1 MNGDNE
7 ALVGPSGMEILKQ
20 EIDGL
25 EKFRKSRREERYR
38 YTLQGLAYKWFEIN
52 ENEFNGLKSEQVT
65 ALEILADRRIK
76 KNMKIWLW
84 TNLGFVAGVGAL
96 SLLISPGFLLG
107 LLFLVFNSAVSIGL
121 KDEVKFRIEAR
132 ELNKKFDPKL
142 LVQNKKMKLL

>member
-1 MNGDNE
+1 MNGAVDRFLD
-7 ALVGPSGMEILKQ
+7 AYA

>member
-84 TNLGFVAGVGAL
+84 TNLGFVTGVGAL
-96 SLLISPGFLLG
+96 ALLISPGFLLG